1 MIKNSVVH
9 VYANMAAT
17 EAAIHKLAEADFP
30 IKQVSIM
37 GQDMASEKEV
47 HGYITAGDVA
57 KSSAGTGAW
66 VGGLFGVLIGAAF
79 IWVPGFGPLFVAG
92 PFAAALLGG
101 VEGAVAGAAGGGLLG
116 ALFGWGISKQHILKY
131 EESLKAGQYLLI
143 VNGSPEEIDWA
154 RDILED
160 SEAVETAVY
169 TEAEPM
175 EA

>member
-1 MIKNSVVH
+1 MNTNSVVH
-9 VYANMAAT
+9 VYNDMTAT
-17 EAAIHKLAEADFP
+17 EAAIHKLDQANFP

-37 GQDMASEKEV
+37 GQNMASEKEV

-143 VNGSPEEIDWA
+143 VNGSPEEVERA
-154 RDILED
+154 RTILKD
-160 SEAVETAVY
+160 SEAVESNVY
-169 TEAEPM
+169 METVEA
-175 EA
+175 